1 MHRRSNA
8 AGLLPRAAIVAVV
21 GADELGGSIAHKL
34 AGRGRCAAVRLIDPA
49 GGIAAGK
56 ALDIQ
61 QAGAVEGFHT
71 RVTAHDDLDAA
82 GGADVV
88 VIAGPADGPAEAGDG
103 DDAALAALRRLRVLA
118 RHAVCVCAG
127 VGHRGLIGRA
137 VAELGMPRRQVLG
150 TAPAALQSALRA
162 IVALELRC
170 AAADVSVG
178 VLGAPP
184 DHLVVPWS
192 AATARGCPLSH
203 LLAPPRL
210 ARLRDRARLV
220 WPPGPYA
227 LASVTARVCE
237 AVAAGAGP
245 RAVSCFTVLDGELGV
260 RRTVAAVPV
269 ELGPTGVTRI
279 LEPALT
285 ARERVQLETALQAGQ
300 GQESLPWNGVD
311 SAIPEA
317 RET

>member
-1 MHRRSNA
+1 M
-8 AGLLPRAAIVAVV
+8 AVV

-49 GGIAAGK
+49 GGIAGGK
-56 ALDIQ
+56 ALDIR
-61 QAGAVEGFHT
+61 QAGPVEGFHT
-71 RVTAHDDLDAA
+71 RVTGHDDLDAA

-88 VIAGPADGPAEAGDG
+88 VLAGPADGADAGGG
-103 DDAALAALRRLRVLA
+103 DDAALAALRRLRLVA

-127 VGHRGLIGRA
+127 VAHRRLVGRA

-170 AAADVSVG
+170 SPGDVALA

-184 DHLVVPWS
+184 DRLVVPWS
-192 AATARGCPLSH
+192 AATARGCPLGH

-227 LASVTARVCE
+227 LASVTARACE
-237 AVAAGAGP
+237 AVTAGAGP
-245 RAVSCFTVLDGELGV
+245 RALSCFTVLDGELGV
-260 RRTVAAVPV
+260 RRTVAAVTV
-269 ELGPTGVTRI
+269 ELGPGGVTRI
-279 LEPALT
+279 LEPAL
-285 ARERVQLETALQAGQ
+285 AVQERVQLETALQAGQ
-300 GQESLPWNGVD
+300 ESAL
-311 SAIPEA
+311 
-317 RET
+317 

>member
-8 AGLLPRAAIVAVV
+8 AGLSPRATIVAVV
-21 GADELGGSIAHKL
+21 GADALGGSIAHKL

-82 GGADVV
+82 CGADVV
-88 VIAGPADGPAEAGDG
+88 VLAGPADGAAAARRGPACREQAGG
-103 DDAALAALRRLRVLA
+103 EDDAALAALRRLRSLA
-118 RHAVCVCAG
+118 RRAVCVCAG
-127 VGHRGLIGRA
+127 VGHRSLVGRA
-137 VAELGMPRRQVLG
+137 VTELGMPRQQVLG

-184 DHLVVPWS
+184 EHLVVPWS

-285 ARERVQLETALQAGQ
+285 ARERVQLETALQAG
-300 GQESLPWNGVD
+300 
-311 SAIPEA
+311 
-317 RET
+317 

>member
-1 MHRRSNA
+1 MS
-8 AGLLPRAAIVAVV
+8 IVAVV

-49 GGIAAGK
+49 GGVAAGK

-61 QAGAVEGFHT
+61 QAGPVEGFHT

-88 VIAGPADGPAEAGDG
+88 VLAGPAEPAERAGAAGLTGAAGAADGADAGGG
-103 DDAALAALRRLRVLA
+103 DDAHLAALRRLRLVA
-118 RHAVCVCAG
+118 RHAVCVFAG
-127 VGHRGLIGRA
+127 VGHRGLVGRA

-170 AAADVSVG
+170 SAADVSLA

-184 DHLVVPWS
+184 ERLVVPWS
-192 AATARGCPLSH
+192 AATARGSPLAH
-203 LLAPPRL
+203 LLEPPRL

-227 LASVTARVCE
+227 LASVTARACE

-245 RAVSCFTVLDGELGV
+245 RALSCFTVLDGELGV
-260 RRTVAAVPV
+260 RRTTAAVTV
-269 ELGPTGVTRI
+269 ELGPAGVARI

-285 ARERVQLETALQAGQ
+285 VQEQVQLETALLADERQ
-300 GQESLPWNGVD
+300 G
-311 SAIPEA
+311 SA
-317 RET
+317 R

>member
-1 MHRRSNA
+1 MS
-8 AGLLPRAAIVAVV
+8 IVAVV

-49 GGIAAGK
+49 GGVAAGK

-61 QAGAVEGFHT
+61 QAGPVEGFHT
-71 RVTAHDDLDAA
+71 RVTAHDDVDAA

-88 VIAGPADGPAEAGDG
+88 VLAGPADGPDAGGGDG
-103 DDAALAALRRLRVLA
+103 AALAALRRLRLVA
-118 RHAVCVCAG
+118 RHALCVCAG
-127 VGHRGLIGRA
+127 VGHRGLVGRA

-170 AAADVSVG
+170 SAADVSLA

-184 DHLVVPWS
+184 DRLVVPWS
-192 AATARGCPLSH
+192 AATARGCPLGH
-203 LLAPPRL
+203 LLEPPRL

-227 LASVTARVCE
+227 LASVTARACE

-245 RAVSCFTVLDGELGV
+245 RALSCFTVLDGELGV
-260 RRTVAAVPV
+260 RGTTAAVTV
-269 ELGPTGVTRI
+269 ELGPAGVTRI

-285 ARERVQLETALQAGQ
+285 VQEQVQLETALQAGQ
-300 GQESLPWNGVD
+300 D
-311 SAIPEA
+311 
-317 RET
+317 

>member
-1 MHRRSNA
+1 MS
-8 AGLLPRAAIVAVV
+8 IVAVV

-49 GGIAAGK
+49 GGITAGK

-61 QAGAVEGFHT
+61 QAGPVEGFHT

-88 VIAGPADGPAEAGDG
+88 VIAGPAGAAGPADGADASAGEDAG
-103 DDAALAALRRLRVLA
+103 GAEDAALAALRRLRLVA
-118 RHAVCVCAG
+118 RHAVCICAG
-127 VGHRGLIGRA
+127 VGHRGLVGRA

-170 AAADVSVG
+170 SAADVSLA

-184 DHLVVPWS
+184 ERLVVPWS
-192 AATARGCPLSH
+192 AATARGYPLGH

-227 LASVTARVCE
+227 LASVTARACE
-237 AVAAGAGP
+237 AVATGAGP
-245 RAVSCFTVLDGELGV
+245 RALSCFTVLDGELGM
-260 RRTVAAVPV
+260 RGTTAAVTV
-269 ELGPTGVTRI
+269 ELGPAGVTRI

-285 ARERVQLETALQAGQ
+285 VQEQVQLETALQAGQ
-300 GQESLPWNGVD
+300 ASV
-311 SAIPEA
+311 
-317 RET
+317 R

>member
-1 MHRRSNA
+1 MS
-8 AGLLPRAAIVAVV
+8 IVAVV
-21 GADELGGSIAHKL
+21 GADALGGSIAHKL
-34 AGRGRCAAVRLIDPA
+34 AGRGRCRVVRLIDPA

-56 ALDIQ
+56 ALDIR

-71 RVTAHDDLDAA
+71 QVTAHDDLDAA

-88 VIAGPADGPAEAGDG
+88 VVAGPAGAPAAGGD
-103 DDAALAALRRLRVLA
+103 DDAALAALRRLRLVA
-118 RHAVCVCAG
+118 RHAVCICAG
-127 VGHRGLIGRA
+127 VAHRRLIGRA
-137 VAELGMPRRQVLG
+137 VAELAMPRRQVLG

-170 AAADVSVG
+170 SAADVSLA

-184 DHLVVPWS
+184 DRLVVPWS

-227 LASVTARVCE
+227 LASVTARACE
-237 AVAAGAGP
+237 VVAAGAGP
-245 RAVSCFTVLDGELGV
+245 RAVSCFTALDGELGV
-260 RRTVAAVPV
+260 RRAVAAVPV
-269 ELGPTGVTRI
+269 ELGPAGVTRI

-285 ARERVQLETALQAGQ
+285 GQERVQLETALQAGPDQ
-300 GQESLPWNGVD
+300 
-311 SAIPEA
+311 
-317 RET
+317 

>member
-1 MHRRSNA
+1 MS
-8 AGLLPRAAIVAVV
+8 IVAVV

-56 ALDIQ
+56 ALDIR
-61 QAGAVEGFHT
+61 QAGPVEGFHT

-88 VIAGPADGPAEAGDG
+88 VLAGPADGADAGGG
-103 DDAALAALRRLRVLA
+103 DEAALAALRRLRLVA

-127 VGHRGLIGRA
+127 VGHRGLVGRA

-170 AAADVSVG
+170 SAADVSLA

-184 DHLVVPWS
+184 DRLVVPWS
-192 AATARGCPLSH
+192 AATARGCPLGH
-203 LLAPPRL
+203 LLEPPRL

-227 LASVTARVCE
+227 LASVTARACE

-245 RAVSCFTVLDGELGV
+245 RAMSCFTVLDGELGA
-260 RRTVAAVPV
+260 RRTVAAVTV

-285 ARERVQLETALQAGQ
+285 VQERVQLETALLAGQ
-300 GQESLPWNGVD
+300 D
-311 SAIPEA
+311 
-317 RET
+317 

>member
-1 MHRRSNA
+1 MS
-8 AGLLPRAAIVAVV
+8 IVAVV

-61 QAGAVEGFHT
+61 QAGPVEGFHT
-71 RVTAHDDLDAA
+71 QVTAHDDLDAA

-88 VIAGPADGPAEAGDG
+88 VIAGPAEPAELTGLTGLTGAAAAAAAADGADAGRG
-103 DDAALAALRRLRVLA
+103 DDAALAALRRLRLVA

-127 VGHRGLIGRA
+127 VGQRGLVGRA

-170 AAADVSVG
+170 SAADVSLA

-184 DHLVVPWS
+184 DRLVVPWS
-192 AATARGCPLSH
+192 AATARGCPLNH
-203 LLAPPRL
+203 LLEPPRL

-227 LASVTARVCE
+227 LASVTARACE
-237 AVAAGAGP
+237 AVTAGAGP
-245 RAVSCFTVLDGELGV
+245 RALSCFAVLDGELGM
-260 RRTVAAVPV
+260 RQATAAVTV

-285 ARERVQLETALQAGQ
+285 VQERVQLETALEADQA
-300 GQESLPWNGVD
+300 
-311 SAIPEA
+311 SA
-317 RET
+317 R

>member
-1 MHRRSNA
+1 M
-8 AGLLPRAAIVAVV
+8 AVV

-49 GGIAAGK
+49 GGVAAGK

-61 QAGAVEGFHT
+61 QAGPVEGFHT

-88 VIAGPADGPAEAGDG
+88 VLAGPADGPAAGG
-103 DDAALAALRRLRVLA
+103 GEDAALAALRRLRLVA

-127 VGHRGLIGRA
+127 VGHRGLVGRA

-170 AAADVSVG
+170 SAADVSLA

-184 DHLVVPWS
+184 DRLVVPWS
-192 AATARGCPLSH
+192 AATARGCPLGH
-203 LLAPPRL
+203 LLEPPRL

-227 LASVTARVCE
+227 LASVTARACE
-237 AVAAGAGP
+237 AVTAGAGP
-245 RAVSCFTVLDGELGV
+245 RALSCFAVLNGELGA
-260 RRTVAAVPV
+260 RRTTAAVPV

-285 ARERVQLETALQAGQ
+285 VQERVQLETALQAGQ
-300 GQESLPWNGVD
+300 D
-311 SAIPEA
+311 
-317 RET
+317 